1 MLFKTNSHTEL
12 NVTLHS
18 ENTLQILLKAT
29 RFPKD
34 DHYLRSLFGFVGFFF
49 LFWITEVIGAW
60 KESTS
65 NFLPKFQT
73 IATKKLSIECNNLQC
88 NKKVC

>member
-12 NVTLHS
+12 NVTLDS

-49 LFWITEVIGAW
+49 
-60 KESTS
+60 S
-65 NFLPKFQT
+65 FLD
-73 IATKKLSIECNNLQC
+73 N
-88 NKKVC
+88 